1 MPHETTRLS
10 STLFNAALMCLLAL
24 MQYSLRHL

>member
-1 MPHETTRLS
+1 MSNETIRLS
-10 STLFNAALMCLLAL
+10 STLFNVALMCLLAL